1 MDVVKTRLQ
10 SGRARGTALGV
21 MRSILVNEGVHALF
35 SGWTA
40 AVIRGFPANTG
51 LLMGVEGAIRLM
63 KRALD
68 D

>member
-1 MDVVKTRLQ
+1 
-10 SGRARGTALGV
+10 

-40 AVIRGFPANTG
+40 AVIRGFPANAG